1 MNPQRSAP
9 SGMPAAYEPK
19 TSDAAVKKATGR
31 TWPEWFALLD
41 AFGAKDKGH
50 QQSARHLWKDVGL
63 SPWWSQ
69 MVTVEYERARGIR
82 KVGQR
87 TGGDWEVTLQRTVAA
102 SPADCL
108 AAFTDSKF
116 RQKWVKGLK
125 AHLGKAWATK
135 RQTTTSLG
143 EVLRYDVP
151 TKDGT
156 QKLDVTFTPKDKK
169 TAVRVQHRELA
180 SKEQRDQL
188 KDAWGEALDALAEHL
203 AKA

>member
-1 MNPQRSAP
+1 
-9 SGMPAAYEPK
+9 MPAPHVPQ

-31 TWPEWFALLD
+31 TWAEWFALLD

-50 QQSARHLWKDVGL
+50 QPSARHLWKDVGL

-69 MVTVEYERARGIR
+69 MVTVEYERARGLR

-87 TGGDWEVTLQRTVAA
+87 SGGDWEVTLQRTIAA
-102 SPADCL
+102 SAGDCI
-108 AAFTDSKF
+108 AAFTDAKF

-125 AHLGKAWATK
+125 APLGKAWATR
-135 RQTTTSLG
+135 RQATTSLG

-151 TKDGT
+151 AKEGT
-156 QKLDVTFTPKDKK
+156 QKLDVTFTEKGGK
-169 TAVRVQHRELA
+169 TQVRVQHRELA
-180 SKEQRDQL
+180 TQDQRDAL
-188 KDAWGEALDALAEHL
+188 KEAWGEALDALAEHL